1 MLQLASKSVVDDFDF
16 EVTSLEV
23 LDLLDD
29 LDLLHFEVVRLLKL
43 DALWHDVW
51 EVEHDVVNVDVS
63 VKDVPLVQLVQA
75 ICYFTQD
82 GLYFILLQR
91 LFSSGNDVVQGPSV
105 GVLLDEDVLTLIL
118 EKFDQCHA
126 CIGVCLLEDAHLLLK
141 ILPPLLCVC
150 FSQVCFVHHF
160 GGIRSDRS
168 VCGLLAQENEVN
180 STHASS
186 TQLSHHFI
194 VVTGED
200 ATSVSRT
207 WLFHRFITCN

>member
-43 DALWHDVW
+43 DALWHDVG

-82 GLYFILLQR
+82 ALYFILLQR

-126 CIGVCLLEDAHLLLK
+126 CLGVCLLEDVYLLLQV
-141 ILPPLLCVC
+141 LPTLFCIGL
-150 FSQVCFVHHF
+150 SQVCLIDNF
-160 GGIRSDRS
+160 GGIWSDRS
-168 VCGLLAQENEVN
+168 ICGLLAQEHEID
-180 STHASS
+180 SAHAS
-186 TQLSHHFI
+186 T
-194 VVTGED
+194 T
-200 ATSVSRT
+200 
-207 WLFHRFITCN
+207 